1 MQQQIEL
8 NQALNQNPNQ
18 VPSQTLNEGPNQGL
32 NQTLNQAELSKAVRS
47 KQRIVAVVETLA
59 AMKHRGGTVSEVA
72 HDARNMVTALALY
85 CDLLAEPG
93 VLADGFTHY
102 ANELSL
108 VAAAS
113 RRLVEKLMLIDLG
126 DSTGLEPVSLDRS
139 LPQNRLSVW
148 PTILTD
154 SLPNPMPDDPIDNLQ
169 KELLANRNL
178 LDALTGLSIDISIR
192 TEGGARPVLLSR
204 EDLTR
209 VLVNLVKNAA
219 EAMRKAGTI
228 EITLRELPD
237 AQGRTA
243 TVALIVE
250 DSGPGIREDLLETVF
265 DSGYTTHTQGANEA
279 QDGGWPVTHHGLGLG
294 ITRSLIEAA
303 GGIMHAANRTEGG
316 ARFTIELPVSSQ

>member
-8 NQALNQNPNQ
+8 NQAPNQAPNPNDAPHQ
-18 VPSQTLNEGPNQGL
+18 N
-32 NQTLNQAELSKAVRS
+32 LNQAELSKAARS
-47 KQRIVAVVETLA
+47 KQRVVAVVETLA

-93 VLADGFTHY
+93 VLTDGYTHY
-102 ANELSL
+102 ANELRL

-139 LPQNRLSVW
+139 LPQNRLSAW
-148 PTILTD
+148 PTSLAGG
-154 SLPNPMPDDPIDNLQ
+154 LPNPMPDDPIDNLQ

-192 TEGGARPVLLSR
+192 TEGGARPVRLSR

-237 AQGRTA
+237 AQGRTS

-250 DSGPGIREDLLETVF
+250 DNGPGVPEELLETIF
-265 DSGYTTHTQGANEA
+265 DSGYTTHAQGANEV
-279 QDGGWPVTHHGLGLG
+279 QDGGWPVTHHGLGLA
-294 ITRSLIEAA
+294 ITRSLIETA
-303 GGIMHAANRTEGG
+303 GGTIHAANRSEGG